1 MQRRLLNSIVR
12 ENNGAASR
20 GFEDSDHEDLKAY
33 PLGQLNFTW
42 EALNQDFA
50 SNAKNIKDI
59 TSIANVFAEEE
70 LDLRLCMIERPFTV
84 SVFDKF
90 PKILNLFR

>member
-20 GFEDSDHEDLKAY
+20 GFEDSDHEDLKAF

-42 EALNQDFA
+42 EALNQDFP
-50 SNAKNIKDI
+50 SHAKNYKDI
-59 TSIANVFAEEE
+59 TTIANTFSEEE